1 MHISMATLLY
11 NVEKNAWIEY
21 EFDSNKKKM
30 NFIKF
35 MVELKVY
42 II

>member
-21 EFDSNKKKM
+21 EFDSNKINEFYK
-30 NFIKF
+30 I
-35 MVELKVY
+35 Y
-42 II
+42 G